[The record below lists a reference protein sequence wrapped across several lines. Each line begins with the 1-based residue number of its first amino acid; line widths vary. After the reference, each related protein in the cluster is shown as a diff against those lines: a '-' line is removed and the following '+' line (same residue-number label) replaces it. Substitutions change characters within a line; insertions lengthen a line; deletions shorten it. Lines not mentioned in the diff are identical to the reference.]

1 MTDIAPPPADPPA
14 GLPAFPAPAQPRK
27 RSAAEI
33 ASYATIACGL
43 LVVLSL
49 TMPVMHFN
57 SVDDFSTYN
66 MSDTP
71 DAVFFAL
78 IGLGIAALG
87 VMRIYRDH
95 PAVRVLT
102 GLTGAYSIWI
112 VLADKGVA
120 TQNFLNQYQGYNITM
135 TWGPALIMIASGSAL
150 AIAAACVGPKQ

>member
-1 MTDIAPPPADPPA
+1 MTDVAPPPADPPT
-14 GLPAFPAPAQPRK
+14 FSAPTQPRK

-57 SVDDFSTYN
+57 SVNDFSTYN

-87 VMRIYRDH
+87 VLRIYRDH
-95 PAVRVLT
+95 PAVRVVT
-102 GLTGAYSIWI
+102 GLTGAYSIFI
-112 VLADKGVA
+112 VLADKDVA
-120 TQNFLNQYQGYNITM
+120 TQNFLTQYQGYNVTM

-150 AIAAACVGPKQ
+150 AIAAASVGPKR